1 MRNIYDGIVK
11 AHPDEGTVFVSI
23 CFFASKRT
31 YGKNA
36 SKTTFWTWGHD
47 WGHDTSVPWWNIAMS
62 IWRLNSCKTQAWND
76 NSNTLILDTYNW
88 PVKVLVKPHKLSCKT
103 ILKGRF
109 RLIRTSGR
117 KNSHTNS
124 YNSAMSLI
132 HKMIISQLELGQ
144 PVFNLYFVL
153 TAS

>member
-1 MRNIYDGIVK
+1 MVDCGCTFYSDLSCIIDKIVNLLFRFEKNIWKECEQDNILNLRSW
-11 AHPDEGTVFVSI
+11 F
-23 CFFASKRT
+23 
-31 YGKNA
+31 N
-36 SKTTFWTWGHD
+36 
-47 WGHDTSVPWWNIAMS
+47 TSVPWWNTAMS

-109 RLIRTSGR
+109 RLIRTSGH
-117 KNSHTNS
+117 KNPHTNS

-132 HKMIISQLELGQ
+132 SQDDH
-144 PVFNLYFVL
+144 L
-153 TAS
+153 TAGAWATCV

>member
-1 MRNIYDGIVK
+1 MLFRFEKNIWKECEQDNILNLRSW
-11 AHPDEGTVFVSI
+11 F
-23 CFFASKRT
+23 
-31 YGKNA
+31 N
-36 SKTTFWTWGHD
+36 
-47 WGHDTSVPWWNIAMS
+47 TSVPWWNTAMS

-88 PVKVLVKPHKLSCKT
+88 PIKVLVKPRKLSCKT

-117 KNSHTNS
+117 KNSHKNS

-132 HKMIISQLELGQ
+132 SQLELGP
-144 PVFNLYFVL
+144 PVFNLHL
-153 TAS
+153 TCILCWQLHKIPLTNWKWFQYYKINISLT